1 MLAHD
6 SNGTLANYSFLD
18 DDNIATYYFT
28 TAGTTGNNAGF
39 ATNIG
44 VRASTTPVS
53 SHSNLLGQTGAR
65 LGFAIKASDNLESS
79 DFLFNQIGLSSNVTI
94 DSKTYKA
101 IDTVIKVMGG
111 TTGYSVEIPV
121 RFVKKA

>member
-1 MLAHD
+1 M
-6 SNGTLANYSFLD
+6 ANYSFLD

-44 VRASTTPVS
+44 VRASSTPPT

-79 DFLFNQIGLSSNVTI
+79 DFLFNQIGLSQQTSIGGTLYNV
-94 DSKTYKA
+94 

-121 RFVKKA
+121 RFVKKP